1 MSQTR
6 QSYLGRERR
15 ITVQFEAVV
24 EESDGCQ
31 VRVQMLD
38 VSSSGFRLQ
47 SSAML
52 VVDDEVMLRI
62 ARSVPLRAK
71 ICWTR
76 GKEAGGI
83 FLDPAESLT

>member
-1 MSQTR
+1 VAQSR

-15 ITVQFEAVV
+15 INVQFEAVL
-24 EESDGCQ
+24 EEPDGCQ

-38 VSSSGFRLQ
+38 VSSSGFRIH
-47 SSAML
+47 SSAEL
-52 VVDDEVMLRI
+52 VLDEEVTLRI

-76 GKEAGGI
+76 GHEAGGI
-83 FLDPAESLT
+83 FLDPVDPTL